1 MQLRCPHCHNP
12 IQVVEEQLDEVVC
25 PGCGSSFRVE
35 GQVRATTLT
44 VARKVGKF
52 DLLDRVGIG
61 GFGTVFRARDTELD
75 RIVAVKVAHP
85 SLLES
90 QETRERF
97 VREARAAAQ
106 LRHPNI
112 ATVHEVREL
121 DGVPTIV
128 SDFIEG
134 VTLREL
140 LEIRKLTF
148 REAASLIAEVADAL
162 DYAHSMGLVHR
173 DIKPANIMIE
183 YPKGVSFSGSFDPKS
198 VTPPVGWPPTAV
210 PTSSPAAPSSR
221 AASPG
226 SSTDGRGRPSYYG
239 SRPRPLL
246 VDFGLALRDQA
257 EVTMTVDGQII
268 GTPAY
273 MSPEQ
278 ASGKSHHV
286 DRRSDVYSL
295 GVVLYELLCG
305 EIPFRG
311 SKVMMIQ
318 QVLREEP
325 RSPCRIN
332 NKIPRDLET
341 ICLKS
346 LSKSPTQR
354 YPTARDFADDLRRWL
369 SGEPI
374 HARPVSQ
381 IERLWRWSRRNPTVA
396 SLLATVALV
405 LLIGMAVSWFFA
417 NQASKRADDLAKKQG
432 ELVKKQGELEGETK
446 RANQKADDAT
456 ANLKLADR
464 RLYNA
469 NMYLAQLNWEGAH
482 VGLVL
487 DLLERHRLGRESRS
501 GVEGLHRFEGNYW
514 DRLCH
519 SDLVTLKGHTS
530 WVTSVAFSPDGQR
543 LASASVDQTVKMWD
557 ATTGQESLT
566 LKGHTGWV
574 HCVAFSPDG
583 KRLASASSDQTVK
596 VWDATTGQESLTLKG
611 HTLWVNSVAF
621 SPDGQRLASASADGT
636 VKVWDAR
643 PWTPE
648 LSVEQRALG
657 VVRFLFESQK
667 LPRDEALARI
677 TRDQTL
683 TPEQRAKALEFAKTW
698 HVAP

>member
-1 MQLRCPHCHNP
+1 
-12 IQVVEEQLDEVVC
+12 
-25 PGCGSSFRVE
+25 
-35 GQVRATTLT
+35 
-44 VARKVGKF
+44 
-52 DLLDRVGIG
+52 
-61 GFGTVFRARDTELD
+61 
-75 RIVAVKVAHP
+75 
-85 SLLES
+85 
-90 QETRERF
+90 
-97 VREARAAAQ
+97 
-106 LRHPNI
+106 
-112 ATVHEVREL
+112 
-121 DGVPTIV
+121 
-128 SDFIEG
+128 
-134 VTLREL
+134 
-140 LEIRKLTF
+140 
-148 REAASLIAEVADAL
+148 
-162 DYAHSMGLVHR
+162 
-173 DIKPANIMIE
+173 
-183 YPKGVSFSGSFDPKS
+183 
-198 VTPPVGWPPTAV
+198 
-210 PTSSPAAPSSR
+210 
-221 AASPG
+221 
-226 SSTDGRGRPSYYG
+226 
-239 SRPRPLL
+239 
-246 VDFGLALRDQA
+246 
-257 EVTMTVDGQII
+257 MTVDGQII

-332 NKIPRDLET
+332 NKIPRDLDT

-346 LSKSPTQR
+346 LSKSPAQR
-354 YPTARDFADDLRRWL
+354 YPTARDLADDLRRWL

-381 IERLWRWSRRNPTVA
+381 LERLWRWSRRNPAVA

-405 LLIGMAVSWFFA
+405 LLIGMAVSWYFA
-417 NQASKRADDLAKKQG
+417 NQSSKRADDLAKKQG
-432 ELVKKQGELEGETK
+432 ELIKKQGELEGETK
-446 RANQKADDAT
+446 RATQKADDAT

-469 NMYLAQLNWEGAH
+469 DMNLAQLNWESSR
-482 VGLVL
+482 VGPIL
-487 DLLERHRLGRESRS
+487 DLLERHRPRLDGTQQTSEVSETSEVSGENRADREDLR
-501 GVEGLHRFEGNYW
+501 GFEWYYW

-519 SDLVTLKGHTS
+519 SDLLTLKGHTG
-530 WVTSVAFSPDGQR
+530 WVWSVAFSPDGQR
-543 LASASVDQTVKMWD
+543 LASASWDQTVK
-557 ATTGQESLT
+557 L
-566 LKGHTGWV
+566 
-574 HCVAFSPDG
+574 
-583 KRLASASSDQTVK
+583 
-596 VWDATTGQESLTLKG
+596 WDATTGQESLTLKG

-621 SPDGQRLASASADGT
+621 SPDGQRLASASNDGT